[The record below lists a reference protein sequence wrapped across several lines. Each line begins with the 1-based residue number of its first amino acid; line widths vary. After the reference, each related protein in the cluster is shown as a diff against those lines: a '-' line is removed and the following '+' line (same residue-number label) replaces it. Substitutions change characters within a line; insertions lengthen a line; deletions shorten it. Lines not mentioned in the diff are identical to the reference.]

1 MAAARLAVSP
11 TALKDRGVAANP
23 RALWPAFPSRLETW
37 LTTVFGAEDNA
48 YTRAVGRL
56 WLLAAVRRVRHPGC
70 KFDTALMFEGKQG
83 IAKSK
88 ALRILAVND
97 VWFSDID
104 VLGLP
109 MKEQIELTEGTWIN
123 ELGEMGSVRRGKEN
137 EKIKAYLSRQR
148 DKSRM
153 AYGHLTETRPRQ
165 CVFAGTINYEQ
176 YLKDETGNR
185 RYWPIATNGEANL
198 EWLREW
204 RDQLW
209 AEANEAEKTLSL
221 TDEALELP
229 RELWPVA
236 AAEQEK
242 RMVEDSWMET
252 LRDCLMPNEG
262 QGARYHLADIFRY
275 VLGLNPTKE
284 YEPGR
289 RLKRNM
295 INLGFRHSTEL
306 RINKVKRNGYYWPAD
321 ENDSPSAE
329 PRPDTKV
336 LQLSPWSVTTGDH
349 TPDGSR
355 GGNGSGDDDTP
366 F

>member
-1 MAAARLAVSP
+1 
-11 TALKDRGVAANP
+11 
-23 RALWPAFPSRLETW
+23 
-37 LTTVFGAEDNA
+37 
-48 YTRAVGRL
+48 
-56 WLLAAVRRVRHPGC
+56 
-70 KFDTALMFEGKQG
+70 
-83 IAKSK
+83 
-88 ALRILAVND
+88 
-97 VWFSDID
+97 
-104 VLGLP
+104 
-109 MKEQIELTEGTWIN
+109 
-123 ELGEMGSVRRGKEN
+123 
-137 EKIKAYLSRQR
+137 
-148 DKSRM
+148 M

-262 QGARYHLADIFRY
+262 QGARYHSADIFRY

-336 LQLSPWSVTTGDH
+336 LQLSPWSVTTGEH